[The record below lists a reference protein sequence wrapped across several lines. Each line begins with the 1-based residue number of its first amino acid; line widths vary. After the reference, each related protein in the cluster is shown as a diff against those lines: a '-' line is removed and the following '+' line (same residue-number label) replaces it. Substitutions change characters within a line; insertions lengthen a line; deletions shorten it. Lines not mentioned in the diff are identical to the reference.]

1 MSVGRV
7 YTVAL
12 DGLTVT
18 NDSSQ
23 DVWEMVNG
31 AGVACVL
38 LGFEL
43 YSATT
48 SDERVKLT
56 LLRRSTTGSAGSA
69 ATENPLDG
77 GNTVTAG
84 CAVNTLVTTQG
95 TAGAVLAGWQ
105 WSQLSPLIYLPTPE
119 EQIVIPPSGRL
130 ALALGTA
137 VAASRTWSGSLRW
150 MEVG

>member
-7 YTVAL
+7 YTVGF

-23 DVWEMVNG
+23 DFWEMVNG

-56 LLRRSTTGSAGSA
+56 LLRRTTAGSSGSA

-77 GNTVTAG
+77 GNTVTAA

>member
-1 MSVGRV
+1 MAVGRV
-7 YTVAL
+7 YSVGF
-12 DGLTVT
+12 DGLSVT

-23 DVWEMVNG
+23 DIWELVNG
-31 AGVACVL
+31 AGVSCVI

-56 LLRRSTTGSAGSA
+56 LLRRTSTGSGGSA

-77 GNTVTAG
+77 GNTVAAAA
-84 CAVNTLVTTQG
+84 AVSTLVTTQG
-95 TAGAVLAGWQ
+95 SAGAVLAGYQ

-119 EQIVIPPSGRL
+119 EQIVVPPSGRL

-137 VAASRTWSGSLRW
+137 VATTRTWSGSLRW
-150 MEVG
+150 AEIG

>member
-1 MSVGRV
+1 MAVGRV
-7 YTVAL
+7 YSVGFDAL
-12 DGLTVT
+12 SVT

-23 DVWEMVNG
+23 DIWELVNG
-31 AGVACVL
+31 AGVSCVL

-48 SDERVKLT
+48 SDERVRLT
-56 LLRRSTTGSAGSA
+56 LLRRSSTGSGGSA

-77 GNTVTAG
+77 GNTVTAAA
-84 CAVNTLVTTQG
+84 AVNTLVTTQG
-95 TAGAVLAGWQ
+95 SAGAVLAAYQ

-119 EQIVIPPSGRL
+119 EQIIIPPSGRI

-137 VAASRTWSGSLRW
+137 VATTRTWSGSLRW
-150 MEVG
+150 MEIG

>member
-23 DVWEMVNG
+23 DVWEMING

-56 LLRRSTTGSAGSA
+56 LLRRTTTGSSGSA
-69 ATENPLDG
+69 ATQA
-77 GNTVTAG
+77 VRG
-84 CAVNTLVTTQG
+84 CC
-95 TAGAVLAGWQ
+95 
-105 WSQLSPLIYLPTPE
+105 
-119 EQIVIPPSGRL
+119 
-130 ALALGTA
+130 
-137 VAASRTWSGSLRW
+137 
-150 MEVG
+150 